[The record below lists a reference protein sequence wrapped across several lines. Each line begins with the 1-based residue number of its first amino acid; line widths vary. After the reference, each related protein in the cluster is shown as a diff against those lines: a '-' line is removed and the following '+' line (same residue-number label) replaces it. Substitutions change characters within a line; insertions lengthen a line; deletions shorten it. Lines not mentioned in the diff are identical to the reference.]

1 MPKYAFKPSC
11 SLSKKSRIKR
21 QNLSTSTECNIVC
34 TPLTNQE
41 EHLRPINLEVHNSYR
56 ITTESLSHADNEHIL
71 ENVELASIENV
82 SQEQNMHNKLI
93 HNISDPNIFQSK
105 LSEYII
111 SSRTPRRSA
120 TKLLKLLKSVN
131 TLDCLKN

>member
-41 EHLRPINLEVHNSYR
+41 EHPTPVTLEVYNSIR
-56 ITTESLSHADNEHIL
+56 ITAEPFSHTDNQHIL
-71 ENVELASIENV
+71 ENVELASTENV
-82 SQEQNMHNKLI
+82 S
-93 HNISDPNIFQSK
+93 
-105 LSEYII
+105 
-111 SSRTPRRSA
+111 
-120 TKLLKLLKSVN
+120 
-131 TLDCLKN
+131 